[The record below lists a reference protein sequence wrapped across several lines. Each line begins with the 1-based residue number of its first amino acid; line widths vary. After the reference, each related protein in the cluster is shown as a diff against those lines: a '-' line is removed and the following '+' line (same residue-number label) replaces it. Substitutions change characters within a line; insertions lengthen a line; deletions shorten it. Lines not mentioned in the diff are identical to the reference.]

1 MPAKLA
7 SPVKVEYARLDL
19 DDLLSRLEDPQ
30 GFFDRSPILLTA
42 CRDRLF
48 LGDGDGGL
56 QVAKQLKIAK
66 VRARIE
72 YYEGEDE
79 AHLAAVNASY
89 IINSARGRVPPHS
102 RVSYAAFLKSRGL
115 PAKAVAAR
123 MKIDEKTVYHLW
135 KISESA
141 ELMEKL
147 RKGEISLREA
157 VNLAYAVSRGG
168 EEESHA

>member
-79 AHLAAVNASY
+79 AHLAAVDASY

>member
-1 MPAKLA
+1 
-7 SPVKVEYARLDL
+7 
-19 DDLLSRLEDPQ
+19 
-30 GFFDRSPILLTA
+30 
-42 CRDRLF
+42 
-48 LGDGDGGL
+48 
-56 QVAKQLKIAK
+56 
-66 VRARIE
+66 
-72 YYEGEDE
+72 
-79 AHLAAVNASY
+79 
-89 IINSARGRVPPHS
+89 VPPHS